1 MIQKKIIVMCGGKP
15 YEFGSTQEAYD
26 FFMDA
31 VCSCDPQSSEAGRYL
46 SIIQRIRNGNPYIT
60 DKD

>member
-1 MIQKKIIVMCGGKP
+1 MCGGKP